1 MLYGVEYFIQCIL
14 GGIHMFI
21 ILLIDSVNISSS
33 CFRFHFIEAPGKSNL
48 LTII

>member
-21 ILLIDSVNISSS
+21 IFLVDSVNISSS
-33 CFRFHFIEAPGKSNL
+33 CFIFISSEAPGKSNL